1 MKELLAEVE
10 TAIHDLLLEIYS
22 RDGKFN
28 DRAMEIH
35 NLLIKIK
42 RTEVLSTCSKENY

>member
-1 MKELLAEVE
+1 MEKNLKELLSQAE
-10 TAIHDLLLEIYS
+10 TAIHDLLLEIYA

-28 DRAMEIH
+28 DRAWEIH

-42 RTEVLSTCSKENY
+42 RS